1 MKKVRMCRV
10 GLTCLNMLIVDI
22 YLSQPFLNCFFIN
35 SSLIEIDLTANL
47 IIQHR
52 ITLQKSSISI
62 ELYYKYSK
70 VPSNTRIF
78 STDYYLYCSL
88 NDRKLF
94 CFRRSLFSVI
104 LFLFDIMSNCNCWN
118 VIQSSNC
125 IFVMKLGINLNIM
138 IVIGISDLQNA

>member
-1 MKKVRMCRV
+1 MKKLRMCRV
-10 GLTCLNMLIVDI
+10 GLTCLNMLIVDF

-78 STDYYLYCSL
+78 FSTDYYLYCSL

-94 CFRRSLFSVI
+94 CFI
-104 LFLFDIMSNCNCWN
+104 DDIMSSCNSWN

-125 IFVMKLGINLNIM
+125 FFLKLGINLNIM